1 MGCRRQPRIPITVP
15 ASLCGMDAKGRAFV
29 DRVRLV
35 NMSRAGAQIED
46 VTCGVKIGDLV
57 ALRCD
62 DMTRRCRVAWIQP
75 GNGGGRQLGLE
86 AVGPVPAIM
95 EKWLPGNE
103 ADDYLRPRGA
113 QRRQQARHECEV
125 ATEIRLR
132 GGEAPMW
139 VTASDIGEGGC
150 RVQIPHAMTP
160 LTDVSVAFW
169 IDGERVWLHGVVT
182 HCVYGCG
189 TGIRFTRLQQSAQNK
204 LSSLLATIDKQVQE
218 RRECTEELNRLCAA
232 YSVTS

>member
-1 MGCRRQPRIPITVP
+1 
-15 ASLCGMDAKGRAFV
+15 MDAKGRAFV

-46 VTCGVKIGDLV
+46 VTCAIKTGDLV

-62 DMTRRCRVAWIQP
+62 DMTRRCRVIWTEP
-75 GNGGGRQLGLE
+75 GDGQGRQVGLE
-86 AVGPVPAIM
+86 ALGPVPAIM

-103 ADDYLRPRGA
+103 SDEYLRPRTTL
-113 QRRQQARHECEV
+113 RRTQARYECEV

-139 VTASDIGEGGC
+139 VTASDISEGGC

-160 LTDVSVAFW
+160 LTDVSIAFW
-169 IDGERVWLHGVVT
+169 LDGERVWLHGVVT
-182 HCVYGCG
+182 HCIYGCG
-189 TGIRFTRLQQSAQNK
+189 TGIRFTRLQQSSQQK
-204 LSSLLATIDKQVQE
+204 LASLLANRAKLVSE
-218 RRECTEELNRLCAA
+218 RRESTEELNQLCAA
-232 YSVTS
+232 FSATS